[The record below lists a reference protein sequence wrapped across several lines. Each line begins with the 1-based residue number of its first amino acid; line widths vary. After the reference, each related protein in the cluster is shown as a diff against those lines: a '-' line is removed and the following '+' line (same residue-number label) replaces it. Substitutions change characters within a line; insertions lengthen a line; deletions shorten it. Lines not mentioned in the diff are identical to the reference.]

1 MIKPYFNSDKRLF
14 GTDGI
19 RGTVNAGKVTALMA
33 VNLAMAAGEYFYG
46 KAGTKKS
53 RVLIGKDTRLSGY
66 MLEPALV
73 AGFTSVGLDSITTGP
88 LPTPAIAHLTR
99 VLRCDLGVMISASH
113 NPYEDNGL
121 KLFGADG
128 FKLSDEVENE
138 IQLRM
143 ERGPTLAK
151 SANLGRARRME
162 DAIGRYV
169 EFIKQILPKREDLSG
184 MKVVLD
190 CSNGAS
196 YRVGPEVLF
205 ELGAEAIVIGD
216 EPNGKNI
223 NLDCGAMFP
232 NKMASITKLEGA
244 DLGIALDGDADRVI
258 FSDENGNII
267 HGDQIIALLAK
278 EMKRNNELK
287 ENKVVGTFMSN
298 LGLEN
303 FLNDLN
309 INFHRTKVGDRYI
322 LDEMIKSNSK
332 LGGEPSGHILLTE
345 FAKTGDGLLTAI
357 KILSLLKKSGI
368 KASEY
373 LRPFKPVPQ
382 SLKNLKNI
390 NKEVLSNENITNL
403 VNEKQKILGKNG
415 RIFLRPSGTED
426 VIRIMVEC
434 EDKDKVEEITEN
446 IANKIIEQ
454 NDILQNK

>member
-1 MIKPYFNSDKRLF
+1 MIQTTFNSNKRLF

-19 RGTVNAGKVTALMA
+19 RGTVNKDKVTALMA

-46 KAGTKKS
+46 RAGTKRS

-113 NPYEDNGL
+113 NPYQDNGL

-128 FKLSDEVENE
+128 FKLNDEVENE
-138 IQLRM
+138 IQSRM
-143 ERGPTLAK
+143 VRGPILAK
-151 SANLGRARRME
+151 SENLGRARRME
-162 DAIGRYV
+162 DAIGRYS
-169 EFIKQILPKREDLSG
+169 EFVKQILPKREDLSS

-196 YRVGPEVLF
+196 YKVGPEVLF
-205 ELGAEAIVIGD
+205 ELGADAVIIGA

-223 NLDCGAMFP
+223 NLDCGAIYP
-232 NKMASITKLEGA
+232 ENMAKITKLEGA

-258 FSDENGNII
+258 FSDENGEII
-267 HGDQIIALLAK
+267 NGDQIIAVLAR
-278 EMKRNNELK
+278 EMQNNNELID
-287 ENKVVGTFMSN
+287 NQVVGTLMSN

-303 FLNDLN
+303 YLNKLK
-309 INFHRTKVGDRYI
+309 IHLHRTNVGDRYI
-322 LDEMIKSNSK
+322 LDKMIKSNSK
-332 LGGEPSGHILLTE
+332 LGGEPSGHILLSD

-357 KILSLLKKSGI
+357 KILFLLKKSRS
-368 KASEY
+368 KASEF
-373 LRPFKPVPQ
+373 LRPFQPIPQ

-390 NKEVLSNENITNL
+390 NKSVLLNKNIISL
-403 VNEKQKILGKNG
+403 VEKHQEELGKKG
-415 RIFLRPSGTED
+415 RILLRPSGTED
-426 VIRIMVEC
+426 LIRVMVEC
-434 EDKDKVEEITEN
+434 TDLNLLKSTIEIISKAIIKEN
-446 IANKIIEQ
+446 DNK
-454 NDILQNK
+454 

>member
-1 MIKPYFNSDKRLF
+1 MIKPSFNNDQRLF

-128 FKLSDEVENE
+128 FKLNDEVENE

-143 ERGPTLAK
+143 ERGPILAK
-151 SANLGRARRME
+151 STNLGRARRME

-169 EFIKQILPKREDLSG
+169 EFIKQILPKREDLNG

-196 YRVGPEVLF
+196 YKAGPEVLF

-216 EPNGKNI
+216 EPNGRNI
-223 NLDCGAMFP
+223 NLGCGAMFP
-232 NKMASITKLEGA
+232 NKMANVTKLEGA

-258 FSDENGNII
+258 FSDENGDII
-267 HGDQIIALLAK
+267 HGDQIIALLAT
-278 EMKRNNELK
+278 EMNRNNELN

-303 FLNDLN
+303 YLNDLN
-309 INFHRTKVGDRYI
+309 IKLHRTKVGDRYI

-368 KASEY
+368 KASKF
-373 LRPFKPVPQ
+373 LRPFKPIPQ
-382 SLKNLKNI
+382 LLKNLKNI
-390 NKEVLSNENITNL
+390 NKNILSNETITQL
-403 VNEKQKILGKNG
+403 VNDKQKTLGKNG
-415 RIFLRPSGTED
+415 RILLRASGTED
-426 VIRIMVEC
+426 LIRIMVEC
-434 EDKDKVEEITEN
+434 EDQRKVEEITED

-454 NDILQNK
+454 NDILKNK

>member
-1 MIKPYFNSDKRLF
+1 MIKPSFNNDQRLF

-88 LPTPAIAHLTR
+88 LPTPAVAHLTR

-128 FKLSDEVENE
+128 FKLNDEVEND

-143 ERGPTLAK
+143 ENGPTLAK

-169 EFIKQILPKREDLSG
+169 EFIKQILPKREDLNG

-232 NKMASITKLEGA
+232 DKMASTTKLVGA

-278 EMKRNNELK
+278 EMKRNNELS
-287 ENKVVGTFMSN
+287 ENKVVGTLMSN
-298 LGLEN
+298 LGLEF
-303 FLNDLN
+303 FLNGLN

-322 LDEMIKSNSK
+322 LDEMIKSNCK

-368 KASEY
+368 KASEF

-390 NKEVLSNENITNL
+390 NKEILSNEIITKL
-403 VNEKQKILGKNG
+403 VREKQKILGKNG
-415 RIFLRPSGTED
+415 RVLLRASGTED
-426 VIRIMVEC
+426 LVRIMVES
-434 EDKDKVEEITEN
+434 DNKGLVEEITEK

-454 NDILQNK
+454 NDIFKNK